1 MSFLPQEELI
11 LMSVHIQTR
20 EVNGVTVM
28 ACTGTITL
36 GESTS
41 LFRNT
46 LRELLQKGTRKL
58 LLDLGGVTYLD
69 STGIGELVGAYT
81 SARNVSAQ
89 IKLARLPEKI
99 YNLLQITK
107 LITVFEIFDDEAEA
121 VKSFK

>member
-1 MSFLPQEELI
+1 
-11 LMSVHIQTR
+11 MSVQIQTR
-20 EVNGVTVM
+20 EVSGVTVM
-28 ACTGTITL
+28 ACVGTITL

-46 LRELLQKGTRKL
+46 LRELLKQGSRKIL
-58 LLDLGGVTYLD
+58 IDLGGVTYLD

-107 LITVFEIFDDEAEA
+107 LITVFEVFNNEAEA
-121 VKSFK
+121 VKSYK

>member
-1 MSFLPQEELI
+1 
-11 LMSVHIQTR
+11 MSVQIQTR
-20 EVNGVTVM
+20 EVNGVSVM
-28 ACTGTITL
+28 ACSGTITL

-46 LRELLQKGTRKL
+46 LRELLQKGTKKL
-58 LLDLGGVTYLD
+58 LIDLGGVTYLD

-81 SARNVSAQ
+81 SARSAAAQ

-107 LITVFEIFDDEAEA
+107 LITVFEVFDDEAEA
-121 VKSFK
+121 IKSFQ